1 MKASAP
7 LQEILLSFE
16 QFSFCG
22 LRALKYLI
30 SKGLASNIL
39 TFLLN
44 SARISLIISVWISMC
59 GQVLFDALWLTIVLS
74 LLIDESSAIEA
85 ERK

>member
-1 MKASAP
+1 
-7 LQEILLSFE
+7 
-16 QFSFCG
+16 
-22 LRALKYLI
+22 
-30 SKGLASNIL
+30 L

>member
-7 LQEILLSFE
+7 LQEILLSFG

-22 LRALKYLI
+22 LRSLKYLI

>member
-1 MKASAP
+1 
-7 LQEILLSFE
+7 
-16 QFSFCG
+16 
-22 LRALKYLI
+22 
-30 SKGLASNIL
+30 
-39 TFLLN
+39 
-44 SARISLIISVWISMC
+44 MC